1 MKVLIVK
8 NDGIGDLILVSNII
22 SQLTKKFDQLDMLIC
37 EESRG
42 LENMMPEVSNWF
54 YVSRH
59 SATFNEI
66 NNEYENINEMD
77 NIALEYLSKTN
88 YDKIICLRR
97 FIRASTFFIMNKLCA
112 KEKIYLW
119 LYPTNISI
127 STATKLSSDGTKIT
141 SDSKILHEIE
151 FYKKSLGEYISEE
164 NCLPKLPHGMSHTM
178 NKNKENRI
186 CVNLSSKGW
195 TDNCSWAILCS
206 KLSDA
211 GYEIVLTGDQFNFP
225 EAESIANKV
234 QGVTNHAG
242 KISLSEWEGFLRD
255 FEYYIGNDTGISHIA
270 MMVCD
275 KVIIHHGG
283 GGLGRFFPW
292 PDYKKGIF
300 LHYSLDCYDCAWDG
314 CDRKFECLKLVKP
327 DDIVNVVKNYNSYGV
342 LLDLNKN
349 QAIISPAFKWPVYK
363 LQDTNVKDFLNENF
377 AEEKKHKK
385 RITTYFRRLSTYFLN
400 RLYLMRFRAKSVP
413 KKSHP
418 IVDARGVDDS
428 LGFVDR
434 LKGSIAR
441 KLARVNLYLLNYRPI
456 SNQINKYYSRILK
469 DTMDNRYRFFQS
481 SDPNDVKINPNSKSI
496 DSNNFKQH
504 LNIESLSADELN
516 VLTNMINHIRQNH
529 CKHSPKNIN
538 GFLLK
543 FTALKK
549 ANIDVG
555 LLEKND

>member
-1 MKVLIVK
+1 MRVLVVK

-37 EESRG
+37 EDSKG
-42 LENMMPEVSNWF
+42 LEHMMPEVSNWF

-66 NNEYENINEMD
+66 SSEYENINEMD
-77 NIALEYLSKTN
+77 SIALEYLSRTN

-97 FIRASTFFIMNKLCA
+97 FIRASSFFIMNKLCA
-112 KEKIYLW
+112 REKIYLW
-119 LYPTNISI
+119 LFPTNISI
-127 STATKLSSDGTKIT
+127 STATKLSSDGTKIIG
-141 SDSKILHEIE
+141 DSKILHEIE
-151 FYKKSLGEYISEE
+151 FYKKSLDEYISED
-164 NCLPKLPHGMSHTM
+164 NCLPRLPYKMSHTV
-178 NKNKENRI
+178 NKNTENRI

-195 TDNCSWAILCS
+195 TDNRSWLILCS

-211 GYEIVLTGDQFNFP
+211 GYEIVLTGDKCNFP
-225 EAESIANKV
+225 EAQSIANKV
-234 QGVTNHAG
+234 QGVTNRAG
-242 KISLSEWEGFLRD
+242 KISLSEWEEFLRN
-255 FEYYIGNDTGISHIA
+255 FKYYIGNDTGISHIA

-292 PDYKKGIF
+292 PDHKKGVF

-327 DDIVNVVKNYNSYGV
+327 VDIVNVVENYNSCGV
-342 LLDLNKN
+342 LLDMNKS

-363 LQDTNVKDFLNENF
+363 LQDTNVKDFLNGDITK
-377 AEEKKHKK
+377 EKNNKK
-385 RITTYFRRLSTYFLN
+385 RITTYFRRLSTYVLN
-400 RLYLMRFRAKSVP
+400 RLYLMRFLTKS
-413 KKSHP
+413 SP
-418 IVDARGVDDS
+418 IVDARGIDDS

-434 LKGSIAR
+434 LKGRIAR
-441 KLARVNLYLLNYRPI
+441 KLARLNLYLLNFPSI
-456 SNQINKYYSRILK
+456 SHQINKYYIRMLK
-469 DTMDNRYRFFQS
+469 DTIDNRYRLIQS
-481 SDPNDVKINPNSKSI
+481 GDPNDIKINPNSKSI

-504 LNIESLSADELN
+504 LNIESLSADEFK
-516 VLTNMINHIRQNH
+516 VLTNMINHIRQND

-538 GFLLK
+538 DFLLK

-555 LLEKND
+555 LLKEND